1 MAIRQIEKYRDQTEL
16 TSLLLGSTQ
25 RTSTVIG
32 CQELELLVR
41 QEIVPT
47 EMPLTVKSVIENIGY
62 RNYYKRDAS
71 QKQTTGNT
79 KAEPLEQRPHTET
92 GTDRH

>member
-25 RTSTVIG
+25 RTDTVIG
-32 CQELELLVR
+32 CQELELLFR

-47 EMPLTVKSVIENIGY
+47 EVPLTIESVIEDIGY
-62 RNYYKRDAS
+62 RNHYKRDVS
-71 QKQTTGNT
+71 QKQTTRKG
-79 KAEPLEQRPHTET
+79 ESQPLGQRLHIKT
-92 GTDRH
+92 GTDRY